1 MVRREARRLNIFSI
15 EWLLNG
21 SVVET
26 ETSLLQT
33 IEEVKETARL
43 RRVSSSIRLRGSPPD
58 SYRLKDASD
67 NVIGVY
73 SIDGK
78 IDAQQTQKR

>member
-1 MVRREARRLNIFSI
+1 MFSI
-15 EWLLNG
+15 EWLHNG
-21 SVVET
+21 AVAET

-33 IEEVKETARL
+33 VEEVIETARL
-43 RRVSSSIRLRGSPPD
+43 RRVSLSIRLRGRAPD
-58 SYRLKDASD
+58 SYRLKDASG

-78 IDAQQTQKR
+78 IDAPRS